1 MSETLSKLSCE
12 AFQARLPDLIGSGA
26 QMSDH
31 PHFRS
36 CNLCRALLSDLDTIA
51 QAARQLFPI
60 EDPPD
65 SLWVNIKSAI
75 VKEEAVTAEHRR

>member
-12 AFQARLPDLIGSGA
+12 TFQARLPDLIGSGV

-36 CNLCRALLSDLDTIA
+36 CDLCRALLSDLDTIA

-65 SLWVNIKSAI
+65 SLWANIKSAI
-75 VKEEAVTAEHRR
+75 VREEGVMSEQRR